1 MEVQGCLDQSKGLGP
16 PTLSQ
21 APLSELRGG
30 SQDVSLSF
38 AFKNLS
44 AVDQEA
50 SQDKYDSVLKIHTE
64 GRIGWGRKG
73 KSDGV

>member
-44 AVDQEA
+44 AVDHRGIPRQIRQCPKNTHRGTNRLGA
-50 SQDKYDSVLKIHTE
+50 E
-64 GRIGWGRKG
+64 GKE
-73 KSDGV
+73 